1 MLIERLNLIGRH
13 CGGQCLIGGIELLV
27 QLVHFGSERHQFI
40 FRALIF
46 SKRSNR
52 LSDFIGI
59 HLGREICM
67 DHHGLSLKSCADL
80 LIQHHHD
87 SGSIGPD
94 LIPCDVQIF
103 DFGYALEVGRN
114 LLQRLSLCRFN
125 GQSDGVGSGV
135 VIAHSVL
142 AARGDDSDGRRRRTR
157 HCSLNG

>member
-1 MLIERLNLIGRH
+1 M
-13 CGGQCLIGGIELLV
+13 
-27 QLVHFGSERHQFI
+27 QLVHFGSERYQFL

-46 SKRSNR
+46 SKRSDR

-59 HLGREICM
+59 HLRREIGL

-80 LIQHHHD
+80 LIQHHDD
-87 SGSIGPD
+87 SGGIGPD

-114 LLQRLSLCRFN
+114 LLKRLSLCRFN

-135 VIAHSVL
+135 VIAHTVL
-142 AARGDDSDGRRRRTR
+142 AARGDDPDGRRRRTW
-157 HCSLNG
+157 HSSPNG